1 MISLFRRNISRDK
14 NDLPDPA
21 ASCLRIRIGR
31 SILMIIVFGSGVYSM
46 VKNGVAAADHGG
58 HLEGGKREM
67 IELRHLEKKYEQA
80 TPLKD
85 VNTVIHDG
93 DVISI
98 IDPSGTGKSTL
109 IRCINMLE
117 SPTGGQILLDGVDI
131 TAPKYDLTQ
140 ARRKM
145 GMVFQSFNLF
155 GHLTVIENLML
166 APMDIL
172 KKSRQEAYDT
182 GVTLLKRVGLA
193 GRELQYP
200 EQLSG
205 GQKQRV
211 AIARTLAMDPD
222 VILLD
227 EPTSA
232 LDPTMVG
239 EVQAVIRDLAQTG
252 KTMMIVTHE
261 MNFARAICNRVFYMD
276 EGGIYEDGTPEQIF
290 DNPQRERTR
299 RFIRK
304 LKVLELTIDSLDYD
318 FLGVGAEIDR
328 YCLQND
334 IPPRTKYRIRLA
346 FEELVQQ
353 MLRPVLRRTP
363 ISVSVEYAPTE
374 EQATVTVSYGGEKF
388 DPAGGENELS
398 YKVLKASV
406 EELSYIYDANAEQ
419 KNTVRVRI
427 SEKTPA

>member
-1 MISLFRRNISRDK
+1 
-14 NDLPDPA
+14 
-21 ASCLRIRIGR
+21 
-31 SILMIIVFGSGVYSM
+31 
-46 VKNGVAAADHGG
+46 
-58 HLEGGKREM
+58 M
-67 IELRHLEKKYEQA
+67 IELIHLEKKYENA

-85 VNTVIHDG
+85 VSAVINDG
-93 DVISI
+93 DVISVI
-98 IDPSGTGKSTL
+98 GPSGTGKSTL

-117 SPTGGQILLDGVDI
+117 RPTGGQILLDGVDI
-131 TAPKYDLTQ
+131 TAPKFDLTQ
-140 ARRKM
+140 ARRRM

-172 KKSRQEAYDT
+172 KKSKQEAYDT
-182 GVTLLKRVGLA
+182 GVALLQRVGLG

-261 MNFARAICNRVFYMD
+261 MSFARAICNRVFYMD
-276 EGGIYEDGTPEQIF
+276 QGGIYEDGTPEQIF
-290 DNPQRERTR
+290 DHPEKELTR
-299 RFIRK
+299 RFIKK
-304 LKVLELTIDSLDYD
+304 LKVLEFSIESRD
-318 FLGVGAEIDR
+318 FDFIGVGAEIDR
-328 YCLQND
+328 YCMQND

-353 MLRPVLRRTP
+353 ILQPLLGKTPVNVTL
-363 ISVSVEYAPTE
+363 EYAPSD
-374 EQATVTVSYGGEKF
+374 EQATVTVAYGGGRF
-388 DPAGGENELS
+388 DPAEGENELS
-398 YKVLKASV
+398 YMLLTKTV
-406 EELSYIYDANAEQ
+406 EELNYSFDPERESS
-419 KNTVRVRI
+419 NTISVRI
-427 SEKTPA
+427 REKAGT

>member
-1 MISLFRRNISRDK
+1 
-14 NDLPDPA
+14 
-21 ASCLRIRIGR
+21 
-31 SILMIIVFGSGVYSM
+31 
-46 VKNGVAAADHGG
+46 
-58 HLEGGKREM
+58 M
-67 IELRHLEKKYEQA
+67 IELIHLEKKYENA

-85 VNTVIHDG
+85 VSVTIRDG
-93 DVISI
+93 DVISVI
-98 IDPSGTGKSTL
+98 GPSGTGKSTL

-117 SPTGGQILLDGVDI
+117 RPTGGKILLDGVEI
-131 TAPKYDLTQ
+131 TAPKYDLTL

-172 KKSRQEAYDT
+172 KKSKQEAYET
-182 GVTLLKRVGLA
+182 GMALLKRVGLA

-261 MNFARAICNRVFYMD
+261 MSFARAICNRVFYMD
-276 EGGIYEDGTPEQIF
+276 QGGIYEDGTPEQIF
-290 DNPQRERTR
+290 DHPEKELTR
-299 RFIRK
+299 RFIKK
-304 LKVLELTIDSLDYD
+304 LKVLDLVIDSRDYD
-318 FLGVGAEIDR
+318 FPGAGGEIDR
-328 YCLQND
+328 YCMQND
-334 IPPRTKYRIRLA
+334 IAPKVKYRIHLA
-346 FEELVQQ
+346 IEELVQQ
-353 MLRPVLRRTP
+353 ILLPHFAQPKIHVQVEHSAQDETT
-363 ISVSVEYAPTE
+363 SV
-374 EQATVTVSYGGEKF
+374 TVTYGGDRFAPEET
-388 DPAGGENELS
+388 DNELS
-398 YKVLKASV
+398 LLMLRSAAR
-406 EELSYIYDANAEQ
+406 ELVYQYEPDESEPNRIEIQIKDA
-419 KNTVRVRI
+419 
-427 SEKTPA
+427 

>member
-1 MISLFRRNISRDK
+1 
-14 NDLPDPA
+14 
-21 ASCLRIRIGR
+21 
-31 SILMIIVFGSGVYSM
+31 
-46 VKNGVAAADHGG
+46 
-58 HLEGGKREM
+58 M
-67 IELRHLEKKYEQA
+67 IELVHLEKKYENA

-85 VNTVIHDG
+85 VNAVINDG
-93 DVISI
+93 DVISVI
-98 IDPSGTGKSTL
+98 GPSGTGKSTL

-117 SPTGGQILLDGVDI
+117 RPTNGRILLDGVDI

-140 ARRKM
+140 ARRRM

-155 GHLTVIENLML
+155 GHLTVIENLVL
-166 APMDIL
+166 GPMDIL
-172 KKSRQEAYDT
+172 KKSKQEAYDT
-182 GVTLLKRVGLA
+182 GMALLKRVGLS

-252 KTMMIVTHE
+252 RTMMIVTHE
-261 MNFARAICNRVFYMD
+261 MSFARAICNRVFYMD
-276 EGGIYEDGTPEQIF
+276 QGGIYEDGTPEQIF
-290 DNPQRERTR
+290 DRPERELTR

-304 LKVLELTIDSLDYD
+304 LKVLELDIDSREYD
-318 FLGVGAEIDR
+318 FIGAGGEIDR
-328 YCLQND
+328 YCLRSD

-346 FEELVQQ
+346 FEEMVQQ
-353 MLRPVLRRTP
+353 MLLPVLEHTP
-363 ISVSVEYAPTE
+363 IRVVVEYSAAE
-374 EQATVTVSYGGEKF
+374 EQAAVTVSYGGERF
-388 DPAGGENELS
+388 DPAAGENELS

-406 EELSYIYDANAEQ
+406 EELRYEYDPQAEYA
-419 KNTVRVRI
+419 NTVRVRI
-427 SEKTPA
+427 RENTDV